1 MGLLIDGEWHQEDYR
16 RDAQGGFVRDD
27 TLFRGQVRSDGST
40 PFAPEA
46 DRYHLYVSYACPW
59 AHRTLIMRAL
69 RGLEEAIPVTAVDP
83 WMGPDGWFF
92 SESEPDPVNEARFL
106 REVYLAAVPRYTG
119 RVTVPLLWDRR
130 GGTIVNNESRQL
142 MRMLDHDF
150 APLARREGDYCPPD
164 LRDRI
169 EETLDVIYQ
178 PINNGVY
185 RAGFASTQEAH
196 EEAIGTLFGAL
207 DHWEGVLAGQ
217 RFLCGDRLTEADLAL
232 FTTLFRFDPVYY
244 VHFKCNRKRLVDLPN
259 LCRFAREVHGMP
271 GVPATCRLDHVK
283 QHYYLSHPFL
293 NPRGLVPVG
302 PDRDFR
308 DC

>member
-1 MGLLIDGEWHQEDYR
+1 MGLLIDGQWHQEDYR

-27 TLFRGQVRSDGST
+27 TLFHGQVRSEG
-40 PFAPEA
+40 PFLPEA
-46 DRYHLYVSYACPW
+46 GRYHLYVGLACPW

-92 SESEPDPVNEARFL
+92 SENEPDPVLGARFL
-106 REVYLAAVPRYTG
+106 REVYTAAVPRYTG

-130 GGTIVNNESRQL
+130 TGTIVNNESRQI

-150 APLARREGDYCPPD
+150 APLATREGDYCPPG
-164 LRDRI
+164 LRDRV
-169 EETLDVIYQ
+169 EETLDAIYQ

-185 RAGFASTQEAH
+185 RAGFAFTQEAH
-196 EEAIGTLFGAL
+196 EAAIGELFAAL
-207 DHWEGVLAGQ
+207 EHWEGVLAGQ
-217 RFLCGDRLTEADLAL
+217 RFLCGDRLTEADIAL
-232 FTTLFRFDPVYY
+232 FTTLFRFDPVYH
-244 VHFKCNRKRLVDLPN
+244 VHFKCNRKRLVDMPY
-259 LCRFAREVHGMP
+259 LCRFAREIYGMP
-271 GVPATCRLDHVK
+271 GVAETCRLDHIK
-283 QHYYLSHPFL
+283 QHYYRSHPFL

>member
-1 MGLLIDGEWHQEDYR
+1 MGLLIDGQWHQEDYR

-27 TLFRGQVRSDGST
+27 TLFHGQVRSEG
-40 PFAPEA
+40 PFLPEA
-46 DRYHLYVSYACPW
+46 GRYHLYVGLACPW

-69 RGLEEAIPVTAVDP
+69 RGLEEAIPFTAVDP

-92 SESEPDPVNEARFL
+92 SENEPDLVLGARFL
-106 REVYLAAVPRYTG
+106 RDVYTAAVPGYTG

-130 GGTIVNNESRQL
+130 TGTIVNNESRQI

-150 APLARREGDYCPPD
+150 APLATREGDYCPPD
-164 LRDRI
+164 LRDQV
-169 EETLDVIYQ
+169 EETLDAIYQ

-185 RAGFASTQEAH
+185 RAGFAFTQEAH
-196 EEAIGTLFGAL
+196 EAAVGAL
-207 DHWEGVLAGQ
+207 FAALEHWEGVLAGQ
-217 RFLCGDRLTEADLAL
+217 RFLCGDRLTEADIAL
-232 FTTLFRFDPVYY
+232 FTTLFRFDPVYH
-244 VHFKCNRKRLVDLPN
+244 VHFKCNRKRLVDMPD
-259 LCRFAREVHGMP
+259 LCRFAREIYGMP
-271 GVPATCRLDHVK
+271 GVAETCRLDHIK
-283 QHYYLSHPFL
+283 QHYYRSHPFL

>member
-1 MGLLIDGEWHQEDYR
+1 MGLLIDGHWHQDDYR

-27 TLFRGQVRSDGST
+27 TIFHGQVRSEG
-40 PFAPEA
+40 PFLPEVG
-46 DRYHLYVSYACPW
+46 RYHLYVCFACPW

-69 RGLEEAIPVTAVDP
+69 RGLEEAIPFTAVDP

-92 SESEPDPVNEARFL
+92 SENEPDPVQGARFL
-106 REVYLAAVPRYTG
+106 REVYTAAVPRYTG

-130 GGTIVNNESRQL
+130 TGTIVNNESRQI

-150 APLARREGDYCPPD
+150 APVATREGDYCPPE
-164 LRDRI
+164 LRDRV
-169 EETLDVIYQ
+169 EETLDAIYQ

-185 RAGFASTQEAH
+185 RAGFAFTQEAH
-196 EEAIGTLFGAL
+196 EAAIGELFAAL
-207 DHWEGVLAGQ
+207 EHWEGVLAGQ
-217 RFLCGDRLTEADLAL
+217 RFLCGDRLTEADIAL
-232 FTTLFRFDPVYY
+232 FTTLFRFDPVYH
-244 VHFKCNRKRLVDLPN
+244 VHFKCNRKRLVDMPN
-259 LCRFAREVHGMP
+259 LCRFAREIYGMP
-271 GVPATCRLDHVK
+271 GVAETCRLDHIK
-283 QHYYLSHPFL
+283 QHYYRSHPFL